1 MYQIINSWYI
11 GYCNYLEKIRSPFY
25 TYYNR
30 QYFFISVFFM
40 AAEIEIGQILQDFT
54 VIMII
59 AGAMAMISY
68 RFKQPMVIGYI
79 GAGMIIGPHTPP
91 FSFVLNLDILDL
103 FAEIGIVLLLFV
115 VGMEFPI
122 EKLRKIG
129 RKAFMIAIS
138 EALGT
143 FAAGY
148 LVGEY
153 ALNFSFFDSL
163 FVALA
168 ISVTST
174 VIVMRVLEELNMIK
188 EEASVLI
195 LGVAI
200 IEDIIVISMLAILQS
215 VGSTGGLS
223 FADVGISVGITLAFI
238 AGVLIIG
245 SKTVPKLVDY
255 VSRTNQHDVLVVV
268 ILSVAFGLSFIAYQ
282 IGISVAAG
290 AFFAGVLIAESKSHA
305 VSRVIATPI
314 RDMFAALFFVS
325 VGALMDITLLPLFIV
340 PALILVALSLA
351 AKFSTVFLATRYQGL
366 GRLTSLRAGFGLSS
380 SGGELALVVA
390 KGGADVGVTSSFLL
404 PMVGAMTIITT
415 FISPYVIKFGWKF
428 AESFVNKGKK
438 TEEQ

>member
-1 MYQIINSWYI
+1 
-11 GYCNYLEKIRSPFY
+11 
-25 TYYNR
+25 
-30 QYFFISVFFM
+30 M
-40 AAEIEIGQILQDFT
+40 AAIEIGQILQDFT
-54 VIMII
+54 IIMIV
-59 AGAMAMISY
+59 AGAMAMLSY

-91 FSFVLNLDILDL
+91 FSFIFNLDVLNL

-129 RKAFMIAIS
+129 RKAFIIAAA

-148 LVGEY
+148 VVGQY

-174 VIVMRVLEELNMIK
+174 VIVMKVLEELNMIK

-195 LGVAI
+195 LSVAI

-215 VGSTGGLS
+215 VGSAGGLS
-223 FADVGISVGITLAFI
+223 FADVGLSVGITLAFI
-238 AGVLIIG
+238 VGVLVIG
-245 SKTVPKLVDY
+245 SRTVPRLVDY
-255 VSRTNQHDVLVVV
+255 VSRTDQHDVLVVV
-268 ILSVAFGLSFIAYQ
+268 ILAVAFALSFIAYQ
-282 IGISVAAG
+282 VGISVAAG
-290 AFFAGVLIAESKSHA
+290 AFFAGVLIAESKSHT
-305 VSRVIATPI
+305 VSRVLATPI

-325 VGALMDITLLPLFIV
+325 VGALMDISLLPLFIV
-340 PALILVALSLA
+340 PALVLIAISLA
-351 AKFSTVFLATRYQGL
+351 AKFFTVYLAARYQHFSK
-366 GRLTSLRAGFGLSS
+366 LTSLRAGIGLSS

-428 AESFVNKGKK
+428 ADSFVNKDKK